1 VNRTGV
7 IDELELRV
15 ARKLQARILPFVIL
29 LYFVSFLDRV
39 NVGFAALSM
48 SAALHL
54 TPGML
59 GFGGG
64 IFFVGYIAVQVPS
77 NLAMMRVGARSWI
90 ARVVVAWGL
99 VSMASAFVV
108 GPHSFYVL
116 RFLLGVTEAGFF
128 PGTLLYLSLWFPA
141 RQRAAAIAAFMAA
154 APLSTAVGSPISGAL
169 MELPTSLGLANW
181 QWLFLLEGLPAV
193 VLGFLTLK
201 VLTDR
206 PEQATWLKDDE
217 RSWLIE
223 TLARE
228 RAANQSQKAN
238 AAVAWATLRDP
249 RVLALAVIYSGTSAG
264 LYAVGL
270 WSPLIIKQFGYSALT
285 IGWINAVPSVIAAA
299 GMIFWARSSD
309 RLLERS
315 WHVAIPCLLGC
326 AGMIWAG
333 DAQAAWAVVAA
344 LTVVSF
350 GSNAPK
356 GPIWAL
362 PSIFLSGAN
371 AAAGIAWINS
381 MGNIGGLV
389 GPWLI
394 GLIKERWG
402 SYTGGLDVVAAMMAL
417 SAVLMLALRGPIERR
432 NPGKVRAS

>member
-1 VNRTGV
+1 MNRTDV
-7 IDELELRV
+7 SDELELRV

-48 SAALHL
+48 STAIHL

-64 IFFVGYIAVQVPS
+64 IFFVGYIVVQVPS
-77 NLAMMRVGARSWI
+77 NLIMMRVGARSWI

-108 GPHSFYVL
+108 GPHSFYAL

-169 MELPTSLGLANW
+169 MELPAFFGLANW

-193 VLGFLTLK
+193 LLGFLTLR

-206 PEQATWLKDDE
+206 PEQATWLKDEE
-217 RSWLIE
+217 RTWLIE

-228 RAANQSQKAN
+228 RASSQPQKAN
-238 AAVAWATLRDP
+238 VAAAWTTLRDP

-270 WSPLIIKQFGYSALT
+270 WSPLIIKQFGYSAFT
-285 IGWINAVPSVIAAA
+285 IGWINALPSVVAAA
-299 GMIFWARSSD
+299 GMLLWARNSD

-326 AGMIWAG
+326 AGLIWAG
-333 DAQAAWAVVAA
+333 DASAIWIVVAA

-362 PSIFLSGAN
+362 PSIFLSGAS

-381 MGNIGGLV
+381 MGNIGGLI

-402 SYTGGLDVVAAMMAL
+402 SYRGGLDVVAAMMAL
-417 SAVLMLALRGPIERR
+417 SAVLMLALRRQIEQR
-432 NPGKVRAS
+432 NAEKMRAP